1 MLKKECPILN
11 LVYFSV
17 NFQATVSV
25 QISLDFSFN
34 YNSNDVNYFFLWF
47 GSKVMKVNAGI
58 AGNSA
63 CQDLLYWNWGRLD
76 RYKAVMKPFFGGKR
90 AQNNFKCSYNSYWQ
104 ASFGILWLSSK
115 EKILC
120 HFFVRLGSFTKVD
133 ISLLFR
139 NFCYNF
145 YIGTA
150 SYISSFL
157 NICLH
162 NSGTNNCRKN

>member
-1 MLKKECPILN
+1 MSDFEFCLCLSQLSSHRFISNITRFLIRIQFQWYPL
-11 LVYFSV
+11 LFS
-17 NFQATVSV
+17 T
-25 QISLDFSFN
+25 II
-34 YNSNDVNYFFLWF
+34 
-47 GSKVMKVNAGI
+47 GSKVMKANARI

-115 EKILC
+115 EKILR

-145 YIGTA
+145 YIGA
-150 SYISSFL
+150 GK
-157 NICLH
+157 LH
-162 NSGTNNCRKN
+162 FQLS

>member
-1 MLKKECPILN
+1 MRLQGYPL
-11 LVYFSV
+11 LFS
-17 NFQATVSV
+17 T
-25 QISLDFSFN
+25 II
-34 YNSNDVNYFFLWF
+34 
-47 GSKVMKVNAGI
+47 GSKVMKANARI

-63 CQDLLYWNWGRLD
+63 RQDLLYWNCCRLD
-76 RYKAVMKPFFGGKR
+76 HYKAVMKPFFGGKR
-90 AQNNFKCSYNSYWQ
+90 AQNNFKCSYDSHWQ

-115 EKILC
+115 EKILS

-145 YIGTA
+145 YIGA
-150 SYISSFL
+150 GKFYISSFL

-162 NSGTNNCRKN
+162 NFGTNNRRKK